1 MDKNYK
7 KEDKYLRAK
16 KRVKELKGFYIH
28 LAIYLVI
35 NSFISVNKIISNV
48 YENGET
54 FNEAFWDFGT
64 FAGWI
69 FWGIGLAI
77 HGFNVFGLP
86 FLFGKDWED
95 RKIQKYMK
103 EDDNQFNKFE

>member
-1 MDKNYK
+1 METNHTN
-7 KEDKYLRAK
+7 EDNYLRAK

-28 LAIYLVI
+28 LAVYILI
-35 NSFISVNKIISNV
+35 NSFISVNKFIRNI
-48 YENGET
+48 YENDET

-64 FAGWI
+64 FAVWL

-86 FLFGKDWED
+86 FLFGKDWEE
-95 RKIQKYMK
+95 RKIKKYME
-103 EDDNQFNKFE
+103 EDDNQFKSI